1 MTRFVVPDHHFTHDN
16 IVEYCDR
23 PFTSV
28 GAMHDTMV
36 TRFHEAVGPDDT
48 LVHLGDVAMDMRDGS
63 GTIEW
68 LGRLSE
74 STVLVRGNHDTG
86 IDPEDAP
93 FPVVDA
99 CILERDGRRFY
110 CTNRP
115 EGAPEPWDGWIL
127 HGRHHGNRPESFPLA
142 RTDVRRANLSVEL
155 LDYRPLSLPALGRLL
170 DACETLD
177 RRHLRDHA
185 GADAVL
191 ERYDG

>member
-99 CILERDGRRFY
+99 NCWTTGRSRSRHSADCSTPARRWTGDTSATTPGRMPSSNGTTAERGPDGRVKRQML
-110 CTNRP
+110 
-115 EGAPEPWDGWIL
+115 I
-127 HGRHHGNRPESFPLA
+127 
-142 RTDVRRANLSVEL
+142 
-155 LDYRPLSLPALGRLL
+155 
-170 DACETLD
+170 
-177 RRHLRDHA
+177 
-185 GADAVL
+185 
-191 ERYDG
+191 